1 MIGLKKKL
9 KTNKMDLK
17 EKLVSSFIAFENQ
30 VNIDSYVHDI
40 RTEAIKNFE
49 NIGFPTKKN
58 ESWKYTSLKQILDT
72 DYSIFPSENTAVDY
86 SKIKKYLIDDIDS
99 YKIIFVDGKYSSHLS
114 ETTHEGMDICLMSS
128 ALNKPKYAVVIENY
142 FNKAIKKD
150 GISDLNTA
158 FSNEGAFIHIPK
170 NKLVEKP
177 IQIIHFSSGN
187 ESSLMLQPRNLIIVD
202 ENSQLQIIERHQNL
216 TENEVLTNSVT
227 EVFVNSKSIVDYYKI
242 QNDNKQASLID
253 TTSIVQEN
261 NSICTLHTFSF
272 GGKLTRNN
280 LTFSQKGE
288 HIESIMKGITIIEG
302 KQHVDHNTLV
312 NHIKPNCE
320 SHQDYKGIYDDRSTG
335 VFNGTVVV
343 EKEAQKT
350 NAFQANNNI
359 LLSDKASINTKPQL
373 EIFADDV
380 KCSHGCTI
388 GQLDKNALFYLKSR
402 GIPEKEA
409 KALLMYGFANNV
421 LQSVRIPE
429 LKNRITNLIANK
441 LGVNI
446 GFNL

>member
-1 MIGLKKKL
+1 
-9 KTNKMDLK
+9 
-17 EKLVSSFIAFENQ
+17 
-30 VNIDSYVHDI
+30 
-40 RTEAIKNFE
+40 
-49 NIGFPTKKN
+49 
-58 ESWKYTSLKQILDT
+58 
-72 DYSIFPSENTAVDY
+72 
-86 SKIKKYLIDDIDS
+86 
-99 YKIIFVDGKYSSHLS
+99 
-114 ETTHEGMDICLMSS
+114 
-128 ALNKPKYAVVIENY
+128 
-142 FNKAIKKD
+142 
-150 GISDLNTA
+150 
-158 FSNEGAFIHIPK
+158 
-170 NKLVEKP
+170 
-177 IQIIHFSSGN
+177 
-187 ESSLMLQPRNLIIVD
+187 
-202 ENSQLQIIERHQNL
+202 
-216 TENEVLTNSVT
+216 
-227 EVFVNSKSIVDYYKI
+227 
-242 QNDNKQASLID
+242 
-253 TTSIVQEN
+253 
-261 NSICTLHTFSF
+261 
-272 GGKLTRNN
+272 
-280 LTFSQKGE
+280 
-288 HIESIMKGITIIEG
+288 MKGITIIEG

-388 GQLDKNALFYLKSR
+388 GQLDKNALFYLKTR